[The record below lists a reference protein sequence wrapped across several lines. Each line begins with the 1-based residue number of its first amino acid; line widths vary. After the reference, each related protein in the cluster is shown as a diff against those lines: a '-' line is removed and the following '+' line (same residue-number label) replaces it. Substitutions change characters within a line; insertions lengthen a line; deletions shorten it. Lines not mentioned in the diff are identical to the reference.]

1 MEMLDRLL
9 YQFFAGLDKAV
20 AWVETYV
27 IKMTE
32 WCWNTRVKLLK
43 NRRKINDSKRRINSN
58 K

>member
-1 MEMLDRLL
+1 MLDKFL
-9 YQFFAGLDKAV
+9 YNFFAGVDKTV

-27 IKMTE
+27 IKATE

-43 NRRKINDSKRRINSN
+43 KRRKINDSKRRINSN

>member
-1 MEMLDRLL
+1 MLDKMF
-9 YQFFAGLDKAV
+9 YKFFARLDKAV

-43 NRRKINDSKRRINSN
+43 NRRKTNDSKRRINSN

>member
-1 MEMLDRLL
+1 MLDRLF
-9 YQFFAGLDKAV
+9 YQLFAGVDKAV

-27 IKMTE
+27 IKLTE

-43 NRRKINDSKRRINSN
+43 KRRKINDSRRRTSSN

>member
-1 MEMLDRLL
+1 MEMLDRLF
-9 YQFFAGLDKAV
+9 YQFFAGVDKAV

-27 IKMTE
+27 IKATE

-43 NRRKINDSKRRINSN
+43 KRRKINDSRRRTSSN